1 MWVSHLHKALLE
13 FTVVYH
19 SIQIMYKQNLVLLCT
34 IQSKV
39 RKFLGKL
46 CQAYFLEADNGSD
59 DDQQNIENKDE
70 NGDTIHE
77 KRSTTFH
84 VLLPFKYIELAA
96 WDWLLSGVIGE
107 PFCVWLWSLKIM
119 IVCAFSH
126 FYLYFYMAK
135 DHFFKQNEKLCLV
148 LSSHFQWCLAYI

>member
-1 MWVSHLHKALLE
+1 
-13 FTVVYH
+13 
-19 SIQIMYKQNLVLLCT
+19 MYKQNLVLLCT

-39 RKFLGKL
+39 CKFLGKL
-46 CQAYFLEADNGSD
+46 FQAYFLEADNGSD

-96 WDWLLSGVIGE
+96 
-107 PFCVWLWSLKIM
+107 
-119 IVCAFSH
+119 
-126 FYLYFYMAK
+126 
-135 DHFFKQNEKLCLV
+135 
-148 LSSHFQWCLAYI
+148 